1 MRPFALI
8 AAFLACALAAA
19 PAMAAPKKA
28 KDDASSS
35 SGFVIVP
42 AVTATIA
49 PNLRRTGILQVQA
62 GVMTSDPAFE
72 ARARAAMPRLRDAFR
87 TESQAF
93 VNNYYRADSVPDADL
108 ITRMFQ
114 QACDRTLGPGGKVL
128 MVAIIIR

>member
-1 MRPFALI
+1 MRRFT
-8 AAFLACALAAA
+8 LAVSLLCALAAA
-19 PAMAAPKKA
+19 PAMAAPKA
-28 KDDASSS
+28 SKDEDSSS

-62 GVMTSDPAFE
+62 GVMATDPALE

-87 TESQAF
+87 TEAQRF
-93 VNNYYRADSVPDADL
+93 VNKYHRAESVPDADM

-114 QACDRTLGPGGKVL
+114 QACDRTVGPGGTVL